1 MFDSVLNTPL
11 INYHSV
17 FTIKSMLPFKLL
29 SFGFS
34 FKEILTL
41 LTVMVKAI
49 HCKTE
54 SDMGKYYH

>member
-1 MFDSVLNTPL
+1 
-11 INYHSV
+11 
-17 FTIKSMLPFKLL
+17 MLPFKLL